1 MATQTQVEP
10 AVEKEERRRELL
22 ELKQSRSGE
31 VRRVGKGDISWI
43 REPTAGGGERSRT
56 QAELAAL
63 REVRSE
69 LAEDIG
75 PLYSTRQVTYL

>member
-43 REPTAGGGERSRT
+43 REPTAGGGKGDKTCEGKGT
-56 QAELAAL
+56 KEM
-63 REVRSE
+63 
-69 LAEDIG
+69 IG
-75 PLYSTRQVTYL
+75 KC